1 VLLSGAK
8 RGAMRPVEA
17 PPNGQGE
24 LSMRH
29 RGNSHLLCRVP
40 RLIARQSTNGERLII
55 SRRGSARKEGGVVD
69 LSRDAAS
76 SRRNIAATTLGLMI
90 VAEINEERFA
100 EGGGKAGLRKERF
113 CCPGW

>member
-1 VLLSGAK
+1 MDLLVLLSGAK

-40 RLIARQSTNGERLII
+40 RLIARQSC
-55 SRRGSARKEGGVVD
+55 SAQKKSPALGW
-69 LSRDAAS
+69 AS
-76 SRRNIAATTLGLMI
+76 LGRNSPRTTLLN
-90 VAEINEERFA
+90 A
-100 EGGGKAGLRKERF
+100 
-113 CCPGW
+113 PGRTTGYV